1 MCDAQ
6 GTAGESGSLQTVSV
20 ISTAPTTVRYWAGV
34 RAAAGTQQEQVLAS
48 DVGAALDQVRA
59 RHDGRFAQVL
69 AVCSL
74 LVDGDPVG
82 TRDPATVPLVG
93 GELLDCLPPYAGG

>member
-1 MCDAQ
+1 M
-6 GTAGESGSLQTVSV
+6 
-20 ISTAPTTVRYWAGV
+20 RYWAGV
-34 RAAAGTQQEQVLAS
+34 RAAAGTEQEQVHAS
-48 DVGAALDQVRA
+48 DVAGALQQVRA
-59 RHDGRFAQVL
+59 RHDDRFARVL

-82 TRDPATVPLVG
+82 LRDPATVPLVG